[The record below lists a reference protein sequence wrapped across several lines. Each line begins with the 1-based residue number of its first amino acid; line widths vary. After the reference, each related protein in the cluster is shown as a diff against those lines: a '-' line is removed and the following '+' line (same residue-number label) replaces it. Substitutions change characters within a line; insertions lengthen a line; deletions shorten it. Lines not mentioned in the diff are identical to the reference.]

1 VIRRLRELWLK
12 TAISMYGPGDQKFAI
27 VDGTVDRYDR
37 AYAIRGWIGA
47 AGQQFRFVH
56 PDGEKQFTVSTTGL
70 RGETL
75 VSKARGGEV
84 RTRDAEIAKLLR
96 RAYLREL

>member
-37 AYAIRGWIGA
+37 AYAIRGWIA
-47 AGQQFRFVH
+47 PR
-56 PDGEKQFTVSTTGL
+56 VSSSASCIPTE
-70 RGETL
+70 R
-75 VSKARGGEV
+75 SSSP
-84 RTRDAEIAKLLR
+84 
-96 RAYLREL
+96 

>member
-1 VIRRLRELWLK
+1 MIRRLRELWLK

-47 AGQQFRFVH
+47 AG
-56 PDGEKQFTVSTTGL
+56 D
-70 RGETL
+70 
-75 VSKARGGEV
+75 
-84 RTRDAEIAKLLR
+84 
-96 RAYLREL
+96 